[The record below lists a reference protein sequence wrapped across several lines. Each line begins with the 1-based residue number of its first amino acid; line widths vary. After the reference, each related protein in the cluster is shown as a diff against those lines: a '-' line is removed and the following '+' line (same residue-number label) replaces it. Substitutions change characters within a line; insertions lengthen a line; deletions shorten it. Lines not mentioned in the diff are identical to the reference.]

1 MLSGF
6 REPPVGER
14 TQAQDGEV
22 QSWNEP
28 EVLQDQSIQNR
39 YTINLIQLM
48 LNTRLKLIS

>member
-14 TQAQDGEV
+14 TQARDGEV

-28 EVLQDQSIQNR
+28 EVLRDHSSQNR
-39 YTINLIQLM
+39 YTINLIPI
-48 LNTRLKLIS
+48 NVKIPD